1 MAEFSKLVITN
12 NGQAL
17 LAKIIAGTAGTG
29 DIEFTKVST
38 SSCAYTDAQLEG
50 LTSLSNVKQ
59 TSLISK
65 VTRTN
70 EVAIKV
76 EVAFTNTEL
85 TAGYYMKALGLYA
98 VDPDEGEIL
107 YAVTRETSGNCYM
120 PAYNGITVSG
130 AYVQLVT
137 TVGNAENVSLEVD
150 PAAVATIGDIQ
161 DLQNQ
166 ISDLQAFVGYSD
178 DDIYGVEVDFTNK
191 LFTRL
196 SGAVNRTPG
205 AAFDSINAFGG
216 RKRCNVADDGTVT
229 AYYGDS
235 GYTTTGKNAAGTPVQ
250 VMVEQPK
257 FYYKVVPM
265 VLEKG
270 AKGMKIRKA
279 RYYVSDTLK
288 PGFKVHPAFVE
299 NGNVNPYIYLA
310 AFEGS
315 LFDTSANAYILNN
328 AQVADFAAD
337 KLSSIADAKPV
348 GGDTQILTRA
358 NTRLLA
364 QNRGSGW
371 EQAYAATIAASQL
384 LMLIEYA
391 TFNVQTAIGEGNVN
405 KGASTS
411 NIQYTGAT
419 VSLGNASGAVTNV
432 NNVQLVSYRGEENL
446 WGNIWCWVDGMNE
459 ENPTPFAAGQVGTMH
474 VADHNFTDD
483 SKASPYKNTGIYPG
497 HGYGYVS
504 AFGYSEEFDWLFLT
518 VEHTGDS
525 VSPVGDNFNN
535 PNPGWRNVTF
545 GGYCAYKFSS
555 GAFCWFLSKNSNN
568 NFSSW
573 DTGGRLV
580 YVPSKSGN

>member
-12 NGQAL
+12 KGQAL
-17 LAKIIAGTAGTG
+17 LAKMIAGEGSV
-29 DIEFTKVST
+29 EFTKVSA
-38 SSCAYTDAQLEG
+38 SSTAYTDAQLEG

-65 VTRTN
+65 ITRTN
-70 EVAIKV
+70 GVAIKV
-76 EVAFTNTEL
+76 EAAFTNTEL

-98 VDPDEGEIL
+98 VDPDDGEIL

-150 PAAVATIGDIQ
+150 QAAVATIGDIQ
-161 DLQNQ
+161 DLQKQ
-166 ISDLQAFVGYSD
+166 IADLESFIGYSD
-178 DDIYGVEVDFTNK
+178 EDIFGVEVDFANK
-191 LFTRL
+191 VFTRL

-315 LFDTSANAYILNN
+315 LFDTSANAYILDN
-328 AQVADFAAD
+328 AQVADFTAD
-337 KLSSIADAKPV
+337 KLSSIAGAKPA
-348 GGDTQILTRA
+348 GGDTQNLTRA

-364 QNRGSGW
+364 RKRGSGW
-371 EQAYAATIAASQL
+371 EQAYAATAAASQL

-391 TFNVQTAIGEGNVN
+391 SFNMQTAIGNGNTEQSSS
-405 KGASTS
+405 AA

-419 VSLGNASGAVTNV
+419 VSLGNASGAVTNA
-432 NNVQLVSYRGEENL
+432 NNIQLVSYRGEENF
-446 WGNIWCWVDGMNE
+446 WGNIWGWVDGMNE
-459 ENPTPFAAGQVGTMH
+459 ENPATFESGDFGTLY
-474 VADHNFTDD
+474 VADHGFADD
-483 SKASPYKNTGIYPG
+483 SKAAPYKNTGIHPVQG
-497 HGYGYVS
+497 SGYVS
-504 AFGYSEEFDWLFLT
+504 AFGYSEEFDWLFIA
-518 VEHTGDS
+518 VEYSGNNAL
-525 VSPVGDNFNN
+525 PVGDYAWNN
-535 PNPGWRNVTF
+535 NSGWKVAVL
-545 GGYCAYKFSS
+545 GGCWHSGSYA
-555 GAFCWFLSKNSNN
+555 GAFYWSLANAASFR
-568 NFSSW
+568 SW
-573 DTGGRLV
+573 TLGGRLV
-580 YVPSKSGN
+580 YVPSKKTAAA